1 MISFPHPLLF
11 SFLVWLPLSLS
22 LSQEKNKVCVG
33 RRGGTR
39 WRQHMSLSRNSPGIF
54 PLSSCIICFLRIC
67 TSSERHYNSRVLN
80 FAKKKKVHIHWTFSS
95 SSSSNQTP
103 LLFGFSLQKQMVL
116 NTSQT
121 DMKEMKDVRQLVKVA
136 SLRVERQHQPQIQSV
151 PEANE
156 YRIIAVAIINQ

>member
-1 MISFPHPLLF
+1 
-11 SFLVWLPLSLS
+11 
-22 LSQEKNKVCVG
+22 
-33 RRGGTR
+33 
-39 WRQHMSLSRNSPGIF
+39 
-54 PLSSCIICFLRIC
+54 
-67 TSSERHYNSRVLN
+67 
-80 FAKKKKVHIHWTFSS
+80 
-95 SSSSNQTP
+95 
-103 LLFGFSLQKQMVL
+103 MVL